1 MTGSSLRTNGA
12 RRHGNLL
19 FRVIVLAS
27 SVTLAA
33 GCASFRVATDFDP
46 SFAFGEL
53 ESYAWLPDAP
63 EQRLD
68 VRLHNALIDGRIQGA
83 VERKL
88 AERGFEQV
96 APEEADFFV
105 LHHAGLETGFTV
117 RTTQT
122 SHRYRRGGW
131 SVGGTTHTNVREY
144 ERGTLMIDVLL
155 PDRSLVWRGS
165 TSARIRP
172 SDSPERREGRINDA
186 VDHILNRFPPK

>member
-1 MTGSSLRTNGA
+1 MPSSILRTNAA
-12 RRHGNLL
+12 RTHRNFL
-19 FRVIVLAS
+19 FRAILLAS
-27 SVTLAA
+27 SMTLAA
-33 GCASFRVATDFDP
+33 ACANFRVATDFDP

-63 EQRLD
+63 EQQLD
-68 VRLHNALIDGRIQGA
+68 VRLHNALVDGRIRGA

-96 APEEADFFV
+96 EPEEADFFV

-131 SVGGTTHTNVREY
+131 SVGGTTRTNVREY

-155 PDRSLVWRGS
+155 PDRSLAWRGS
-165 TSARIRP
+165 TSARLR
-172 SDSPERREGRINDA
+172 SSSSPERRQERINDA

>member
-1 MTGSSLRTNGA
+1 MPSSILTTNGA
-12 RRHGNLL
+12 RRQRHLL

-33 GCASFRVATDFDP
+33 GCASFRVETDFDP

-63 EQRLD
+63 EQQLD
-68 VRLHNALIDGRIQGA
+68 VRLHNALVDGRIRGA

-105 LHHAGLETGFTV
+105 LHHVGLETGISVQTI
-117 RTTQT
+117 QT

-131 SVGGTTHTNVREY
+131 SVGGTTRTNVREY

-155 PDRSLVWRGS
+155 RDRSLVWRGS
-165 TSARIRP
+165 TSARIQ
-172 SDSPERREGRINDA
+172 SSSSPERRAERINDA
-186 VDHILNRFPPK
+186 VDSILNRFPPK

>member
-1 MTGSSLRTNGA
+1 MPSSILRSNGA
-12 RRHGNLL
+12 RRHRNLL
-19 FRVIVLAS
+19 FRVILLTS

-46 SFAFGEL
+46 SVAFGEL

-105 LHHAGLETGFTV
+105 LHHAGLEIGISVQTV
-117 RTTQT
+117 QT
-122 SHRYRRGGW
+122 SHRYRRGRW
-131 SVGGTTHTNVREY
+131 SRGTTRTHVREY

-165 TSARIRP
+165 TSARIQ
-172 SDSPERREGRINDA
+172 SSSSPERREGRINDA
-186 VDHILNRFPPK
+186 VDSILNRFPPK